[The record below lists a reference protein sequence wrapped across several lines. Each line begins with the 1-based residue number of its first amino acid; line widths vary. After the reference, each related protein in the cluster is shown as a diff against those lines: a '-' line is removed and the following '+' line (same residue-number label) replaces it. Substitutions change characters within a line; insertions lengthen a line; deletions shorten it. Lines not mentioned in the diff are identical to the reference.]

1 MTEKEEKKLL
11 QTCSKEINKF
21 IKELGYTKNSTT
33 NYQLVNNELL
43 IGFEFRRTG
52 SIFLLDW
59 FVMPLIPSCNYF
71 KLDVGERYQFF
82 ADVNALH
89 NDRSALNDFIGTI
102 TNVIFEFNQLM
113 RTINSLSDLYEY
125 FYVKNNWNKLKW
137 VKGKSAFRNYERLIY
152 IKAYLGLDFEKE
164 VDNFFYCADQ
174 IRDPAPWVSG
184 VIEGVEYIMRL
195 KSENGYKIKEYLQ
208 IQIQKTINE
217 LKIN

>member
-52 SIFLLDW
+52 SIFLLNW
-59 FVMPLIPSCNYF
+59 FVMPLIPSCKHF
-71 KLDVGERYQFF
+71 ILDVGERHQFF

-137 VKGKSAFRNYERLIY
+137 VKVKSAFRNYERLIY

-174 IRDPAPWVSG
+174 IRDPTPWDIE

-208 IQIQKTINE
+208 SQIQKTINE